1 MKVLFIGFPQILHPW
16 YDHFLEAVD
25 GRFEVRL
32 FNPEESK
39 QEQMEGVEVV
49 VEQAGG
55 LNNHELVDIAADR
68 GVKFWQFI
76 GTGLDHVDT
85 DYIRNRG
92 LLMAN
97 TPGQFSAIALA
108 EHALFLM
115 LYILKNFPLS
125 QKIMHQGLV
134 YEPMV
139 DELAGRTLG
148 LIGFGA
154 SARALASRA
163 RALEM
168 RVMAIDAVPVSTN
181 TLHEHGID
189 FFGPPQ
195 QMDRIWTEADVV
207 SIHLPLTDQTRHLID
222 RRTLDLMKPTAV
234 LINVARGAII
244 EETALIEVLKNNQIK
259 GAGLD
264 VVSNEPIDLNNP
276 LLTLSNVVVTNH
288 IAGVTS
294 GTSRRRGQAA
304 AENVMR
310 VSRGESP
317 LYVVECDSSPDES
330 ASCPSTSDI
339 ESNT

>member
-1 MKVLFIGFPQILHPW
+1 MKVLFIGFPPIVHPW
-16 YDHFLEAVD
+16 YDHFLEAVN
-25 GRFEVRL
+25 GRFEVSL
-32 FNPEESK
+32 FNPEESRHA
-39 QEQMEGVEVV
+39 QMEGVEVV

-55 LNNHELVDIAADR
+55 LNDHEQVDLAADR
-68 GVKFWQFI
+68 GVKLWQFI
-76 GTGLDHVDT
+76 GTGLNHVDT
-85 DYIRNRG
+85 DYIRNKG
-92 LLMAN
+92 ICMAN

-115 LYILKNFPLS
+115 LYILKNFPLC
-125 QKIMHQGLV
+125 QKSMHEGLI

-168 RVMAIDAVPVSTN
+168 RLMATDAAPVSN
-181 TLHEHGID
+181 DTLQELGVD
-189 FFGPPQ
+189 FFGLPD
-195 QMDRIWTEADVV
+195 QMDRIWSEADVV

-222 RRTLDLMKPTAV
+222 RRTLNLMKPTAV
-234 LINVARGAII
+234 LINVARGEII
-244 EETALIEVLKNNQIK
+244 QEAALIEVLQNKQIK

-264 VVSNEPIDLNNP
+264 VVSHEPIDPDNP
-276 LLTLSNVVVTNH
+276 LLSLGNVVVTNH

-304 AENVMR
+304 AENIMR
-310 VSRGESP
+310 VSRGETP
-317 LYVVECDSSPDES
+317 LYVVD
-330 ASCPSTSDI
+330 
-339 ESNT
+339 